1 MNKDFLK
8 KCWEDKRLHSLM
20 VLIIWIVA
28 LMILMGIV
36 LLVGAI
42 NESHTKIDTPANET
56 ETKKEDN
63 KKTDDQE
70 LPVVLSYYEKL
81 EKLSTN
87 DYTFTYTITKYSDKI
102 KYEGTKKNNVVEG
115 YKQDSTGIIKYK
127 IQNQKTY
134 QIFID
139 HTVEISN
146 LYEDIDASLLDL
158 NYVISMLKQV
168 DDNDIVITEEEKIT
182 TYLYNLTEDEE
193 ELEIT
198 VIENDNDIEKIDI
211 HRNNEIY
218 ELVYEEK

>member
-20 VLIIWIVA
+20 ILIIWIIVLA
-28 LMILMGIV
+28 VLMGIIF
-36 LLVGAI
+36 LMGAI
-42 NESHTKIDTPANET
+42 NGTDTKAETPTNEVEIKKDNET
-56 ETKKEDN
+56 KEETP
-63 KKTDDQE
+63 T
-70 LPVVLSYYEKL
+70 VLSYYEKL

-87 DYTFTYTITKYSDKI
+87 DYDFAYTITKYNEKV
-102 KYEGTKKNNVVEG
+102 KYEGTKENNIVEG

-127 IQNQKTY
+127 IQNQKVY

-139 HTVEISN
+139 YTASISN
-146 LYEDIDASLLDL
+146 LYENIDASLLDL

-168 DDNDIVITEEEKIT
+168 DDNDIVITEEENIT

-193 ELEIT
+193 ELEIIVT
-198 VIENDNDIEKIDI
+198 ENNESIEEINI